1 VRSNN
6 SSSIALSSHFRSSS
20 ILSPCKSPFK
30 FAFASCCSC
39 MLSGDVDA
47 HNTSGGL
54 TSERMPC
61 FAGHQRQRWPNNNG
75 ARAALQQPLPPPY
88 SSGERSLTAGS
99 LSLSLSLS
107 LYIIGSF
114 SRPYSTVWETR
125 LSDHLE
131 MQLWPACACSK
142 QKGVHACTIDLVR
155 ITRIGGCANC

>member
-1 VRSNN
+1 MAPACEPRTGVRSNN

-61 FAGHQRQRWPNNNG
+61 FAGHQRQWWPNNQG
-75 ARAALQQPLPPPY
+75 RSSVEAKLGSGPCLPFQNHE
-88 SSGERSLTAGS
+88 GLA
-99 LSLSLSLS
+99 
-107 LYIIGSF
+107 
-114 SRPYSTVWETR
+114 V
-125 LSDHLE
+125 
-131 MQLWPACACSK
+131 AC
-142 QKGVHACTIDLVR
+142 
-155 ITRIGGCANC
+155 